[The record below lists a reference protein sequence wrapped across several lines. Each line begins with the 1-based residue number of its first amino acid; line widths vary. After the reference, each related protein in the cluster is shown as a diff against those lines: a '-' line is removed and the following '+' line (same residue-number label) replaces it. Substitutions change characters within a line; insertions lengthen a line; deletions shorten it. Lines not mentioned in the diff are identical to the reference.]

1 MKLQVFQTALR
12 AIYPPQCI
20 LCRTGLDRD
29 NSLCGPCWRAM
40 PFIDGPVCDC
50 CGTPI
55 LTAGFAA
62 ANDICQTC
70 QSHPRPWGRGRAALL
85 YQGSARRL
93 VLSFKHGDRPDIA
106 TGAAQWMAR
115 AARDLVGPDTVLVPI
130 PLHWR
135 RRLARRYNQA
145 DILAH
150 EAASLIGAK
159 VASDVLVR
167 PRPTVPL
174 EIASAAERYDRLRD
188 AFALTGRAA
197 QKLAGRS
204 VILVDDVMTSGATL
218 TAAAQTL
225 QSAQPQKIDCLV
237 LARVPQNDYI
247 GGEEKD

>member
-1 MKLQVFQTALR
+1 
-12 AIYPPQCI
+12 
-20 LCRTGLDRD
+20 
-29 NSLCGPCWRAM
+29 
-40 PFIDGPVCDC
+40 
-50 CGTPI
+50 
-55 LTAGFAA
+55 
-62 ANDICQTC
+62 
-70 QSHPRPWGRGRAALL
+70 
-85 YQGSARRL
+85 
-93 VLSFKHGDRPDIA
+93 
-106 TGAAQWMAR
+106 MAR
-115 AARDLVGPDTVLVPI
+115 AERDLVGPDTVLVPI

-150 EAASLIGAK
+150 ETASLIGAK
-159 VASDVLVR
+159 VASDVLVH

-218 TAAAQTL
+218 AAAAQTL

>member
-29 NSLCGPCWRAM
+29 HSLCGLCWRAM
-40 PFIDGPVCDC
+40 PFIDGPICNC

-70 QSHPRPWGRGRAALL
+70 QLHPRPWGRGRAALL
-85 YQGSARRL
+85 YHGSARRL
-93 VLSFKHGDRPDIA
+93 VLSFKHADRPDIA
-106 TGAAQWMAR
+106 VGAAPWMAR

-145 DILAH
+145 EILAH
-150 EAASLIGAK
+150 KIAPLIGTT
-159 VASDVLVR
+159 VAANVLMR
-167 PRPTVPL
+167 PHPTVPL
-174 EIASAAERYDRLRD
+174 EIATAAERYDRLRD
-188 AFALTGRAA
+188 AFALTSGATR
-197 QKLAGRS
+197 KLAGRPL
-204 VILVDDVMTSGATL
+204 VLVDDVMTSGATL
-218 TAAAQTL
+218 SAAAQTL
-225 QSAQPQKIDCLV
+225 QAAHPQKIDCLV

-247 GGEEKD
+247 SGEERV